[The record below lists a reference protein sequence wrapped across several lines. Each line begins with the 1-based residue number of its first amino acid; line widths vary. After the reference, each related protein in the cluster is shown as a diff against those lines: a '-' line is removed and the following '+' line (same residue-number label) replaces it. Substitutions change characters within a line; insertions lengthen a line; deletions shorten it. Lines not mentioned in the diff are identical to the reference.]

1 MRGHYYFSK
10 SRTHCES
17 VLPATVTLS
26 RRIHCARNDKMKIFL
41 IAALIFA
48 VSSLTYA
55 QTDTAI
61 NSDSQ
66 SDHGRAGT
74 ASGLDGNGQWSSDV
88 GSTNGDIGNDG
99 QWDLHPSGADRD
111 LNNSGQLYSSRAAP
125 INFSMMMLSGIP
137 TMMVKIG
144 I

>member
-1 MRGHYYFSK
+1 
-10 SRTHCES
+10 
-17 VLPATVTLS
+17 
-26 RRIHCARNDKMKIFL
+26 MKIFL
-41 IAALIFA
+41 IAAFTFL

-55 QTDTAI
+55 QTDTAL

-74 ASGLDGNGQWSSDV
+74 ASGLDGHGQWSADV

-99 QWDLHPSGADRD
+99 QWDLNPGGADRN
-111 LNNSGQLYSSRAAP
+111 LNNVSQWDRSRKAP
-125 INFSMMMLSGIP
+125 IKFSIVNVSGIP
-137 TMMVKIG
+137 TVMVKIR